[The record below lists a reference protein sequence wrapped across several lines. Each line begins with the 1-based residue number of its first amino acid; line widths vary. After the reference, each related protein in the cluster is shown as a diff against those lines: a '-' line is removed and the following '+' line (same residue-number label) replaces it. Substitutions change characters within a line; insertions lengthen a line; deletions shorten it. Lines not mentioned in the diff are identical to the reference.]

1 MPLSSKE
8 IRAILIAEY
17 GDLSSVLADDVD
29 EGICHN
35 CGHIQSGVEPDTCCY
50 PCEDCKEDAVFGVE
64 ETIITM
70 L

>member
-1 MPLSSKE
+1 MPLSNKE
-8 IRAILIAEY
+8 IRAVLIAEY
-17 GDLSSVLADDVD
+17 GDLSSALANDVD

-35 CGHIQSGVEPDTCCY
+35 CGHIQSGVEPDACCY
-50 PCEDCKEDAVFGVE
+50 PCEECKEDTVFGVE